1 MGGVVR
7 VACPQYYIK
16 PNVKRRLNARNASYF
31 QQRKAIVDE
40 YAKLVTAGKIFTIP
54 KHGF

>member
-1 MGGVVR
+1 MS
-7 VACPQYYIK
+7 CPQYYIK